1 MIVQNGGGLG
11 TSNSSS
17 AVELPDVHMQS
28 MQLKLNQSSRLAI
41 YKANTEASEQTQDL
55 LQK

>member
-1 MIVQNGGGLG
+1 MIMQNGNGLG
-11 TSNSSS
+11 TSDSNS

-41 YKANTEASEQTQDL
+41 HRTNTETSEQTQDL